1 MKISLITNLT
11 AIIIIILSFIFPLGS
26 KTLFYIGLFGLSGSL
41 TNWLA
46 IHMLFEKIPFIYGS
60 GVIPNK
66 FLEFKTGLKKLI
78 MEEFFSEKNLID
90 FFKKDESFNL
100 QTIINK
106 IDKDKIFGKF
116 LEAIEQ
122 SSLGGI
128 LVMIGGKEA
137 LLPLKEPLIEK
148 IKDSLIE
155 FESSQKPSNDISS
168 NIKEKVEKIIDE
180 RLNNLSPNDVKNIIQ
195 NVIKE
200 HLGWLV
206 VWGGLIGGILGFL
219 FSLKF

>member
-26 KTLFYIGLFGLSGSL
+26 KTLFYVGLFGLSGSL

-100 QTIINK
+100 QTVINK
-106 IDKDKIFGKF
+106 IDKDKIFGNF

-155 FESSQKPSNDISS
+155 FESSQKTSNDISS

>member
-26 KTLFYIGLFGLSGSL
+26 KTLFYVGLFGLSGSL

>member
-26 KTLFYIGLFGLSGSL
+26 KTLFYIGIFGLSGSL

-155 FESSQKPSNDISS
+155 FESSQKTSNDISS

>member
-78 MEEFFSEKNLID
+78 MEEFFSEENLID

-100 QTIINK
+100 QTVINK
-106 IDKDKIFGKF
+106 IDKDKIFGNF

-155 FESSQKPSNDISS
+155 FESSQKTSNDISS

>member
-100 QTIINK
+100 QTVINK
-106 IDKDKIFGKF
+106 IDKDKIFGNF

-155 FESSQKPSNDISS
+155 FESSQKTSNDISS

>member
-26 KTLFYIGLFGLSGSL
+26 KTLFYVGLFGLSGSL

-155 FESSQKPSNDISS
+155 FESSQKPSIDISS

>member
-26 KTLFYIGLFGLSGSL
+26 KTLFYVGLFGLSGSL

-155 FESSQKPSNDISS
+155 FESSQKTSNDISS